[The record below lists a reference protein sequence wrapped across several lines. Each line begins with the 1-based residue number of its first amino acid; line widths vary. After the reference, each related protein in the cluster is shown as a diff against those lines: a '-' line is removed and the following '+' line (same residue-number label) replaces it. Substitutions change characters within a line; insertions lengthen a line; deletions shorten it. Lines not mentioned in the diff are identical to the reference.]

1 MNTRVIGIASG
12 KGGVGKTTFTV
23 NLALQL
29 ASIGKK
35 ILLFDADLGM
45 ANLHIAFNKNFKHD
59 LSHVIEGTAT
69 LTETIVSAYENID
82 LIPGGSGVEKIAD
95 LDSVECAS
103 IIQAFSSIGDKY
115 DYLIV
120 DMSAGISQQ
129 VLSFMSSVQLRIII
143 GTEDLSSI
151 SDAYAIIKV
160 LSKQHQVNDVV
171 YLPNRTSSPAAGK
184 KLYESLNYVCNKFL
198 SHNIEY
204 IGSLSEDPLFSKAWE
219 SLEFEISSLPLASAS
234 TEMNKIAKAI
244 DLHPSFTEAE
254 KKNGLQF
261 FLDGFIK

>member
-1 MNTRVIGIASG
+1 LNTRVIGIASG

-45 ANLHIAFNKNFKHD
+45 ANLHIAFNKNFKYD
-59 LSHVIEGTAT
+59 LSHVIEGSAT
-69 LTETIVSAYENID
+69 LSETIVSAYKNID

-198 SHNIEY
+198 SHNVEY

-219 SLEFEISSLPLASAS
+219 SSEFEISSLPLASAS

-244 DLHPSFTEAE
+244 DLHPSFTDAG
-254 KKNGLQF
+254 KRNGLQF